1 MAIAIKTAGIKV
13 SYAVESTAGTRP
25 TTGYIHIPGIKEIPD
40 MNPTPDTLETTTLD
54 NLDFKTYINGLKDL
68 GGALSFT
75 AGFTQSLLDLW
86 NGTGVDDTTSLIA
99 RYNAGKA
106 ESKKTWL
113 CVDIPGID
121 KSSFFTFEPSKI
133 GMPGG
138 GISSVMEIT
147 LFITP
152 TGEPEWCADPTYS
165 TDSVSAV
172 TFTVVDGSASPVA
185 GATIVLNNEYSIT
198 TNASGTATLDV
209 KYGDYF
215 YKASADALSDYFGGF
230 TADGATKAV
239 SVTMTA

>member
-13 SYAVESTAGTRP
+13 SYAVESMAGTRP
-25 TTGYIHIPGIKEIPD
+25 TTGYVHIPGIKEIPD
-40 MNPTPDTLETTTLD
+40 MNPNPDTLETTSLD
-54 NLDFKTYINGLKDL
+54 NLNFKTYINGLKDL

-75 AGFTQSLLDLW
+75 ANFTQALLDLW
-86 NGTGVDDTTSLIA
+86 NGTGVDDTASLIYK
-99 RYNAGKA
+99 YNAGKSA
-106 ESKKTWL
+106 GKSTWL

-121 KSSFFTFEPSKI
+121 KSSFFTMEPAKI

-138 GISSVMEIT
+138 AVSSVMEIT

-152 TGEPEWCADPTYS
+152 TGEPEWQADPVYS

-185 GATIVLNNEYSIT
+185 GAIVTLNNEVTAT
-198 TNASGTATLDV
+198 TNASGVAVLNV
-209 KYGDYF
+209 KYGNYF
-215 YKASADALSDYFGGF
+215 YKVSATALSDYFGGF
-230 TADGATKAV
+230 TADASTEAV